1 MIAAVTAMLRQDDG
15 VTPTAA
21 ELLERLSTGR
31 VITAL
36 LILLGAFVLIR
47 VLLGALELM
56 ARRVPRARFF
66 FRSLAPLG
74 RFLVWLGAAVLILLA
89 VVAPTRETLLAV
101 LAATGIAIGFGAQD
115 FVKNVIGGLSILI
128 DRPFQL
134 GDRVRIG
141 DAYGEIDHIGLRHT
155 KLTTTDDTRVVIPNS
170 EVMSGLVWNANSG
183 NLDQQVVTDI
193 FLPHDADAIEAM
205 ALAVEAAY
213 SSPYVLLR
221 KPVKARWMD
230 RFQDGPYCI
239 LRIKAYVY
247 DHRFER
253 AMQTDLTV
261 RVKNEL
267 LRRGILLRWSRHD
280 EGPSSRVL
288 RAARD
293 VPPADDAPVA
303 GGPESA

>member
-1 MIAAVTAMLRQDDG
+1 MTALVFAVLRQQAAT
-15 VTPTAA
+15 TPTAA

-36 LILLGAFVLIR
+36 LILLAAFVLIR
-47 VLLGALELM
+47 VLLSVLTGME
-56 ARRVPRARFF
+56 RRAPRARFF
-66 FRSLAPLG
+66 FRSIAPLG
-74 RFLVWLGAAVLILLA
+74 RFLIWLAAAVLILLV

-101 LAATGIAIGFGAQD
+101 LAAAGIAIGFGAQD
-115 FVKNVIGGLSILI
+115 FVKNVIGGLVILV

-141 DAYGEIDHIGLRHT
+141 DAYGEIDHIGLRNT

-170 EVMSGLVWNANSG
+170 EVLSGLVWNSNSG

-193 FLPHDADAIEAM
+193 YLPHDSDAIEAM
-205 ALAVEAAY
+205 SLAVEAAY
-213 SSPYVLLR
+213 SSPYVLLS

-239 LRIKAYVY
+239 LRIKGYVY

-253 AMQTDLTV
+253 AMQTDITV
-261 RVKNEL
+261 RIKSEL
-267 LRRGILLRWSRHD
+267 LRRGMLLRWSRHD
-280 EGPSSRVL
+280 EAPATLDL
-288 RAARD
+288 RAERFVSD
-293 VPPADDAPVA
+293 PGDD
-303 GGPESA
+303 

>member
-1 MIAAVTAMLRQDDG
+1 MIALMLAALLQESAP
-15 VTPTAA
+15 TPTAA

-31 VITAL
+31 VITAA
-36 LILLGAFVLIR
+36 LILLTAYVFVR
-47 VLLGALELM
+47 VLLSALTMMEKR
-56 ARRVPRARFF
+56 APRARFF

-74 RFLVWLGAAVLILLA
+74 RFLIWLGAAVLILLA

-101 LAATGIAIGFGAQD
+101 LAAAGIAVGFGAQD
-115 FVKNVIGGLSILI
+115 FVKNVIGGLAILV

-141 DAYGEIDHIGLRHT
+141 DAYGEIDYIGLRHT

-170 EVMSGLVWNANSG
+170 QVMAGFVWNSNSG
-183 NLDQQVVTDI
+183 SLDQQVVTEL
-193 FLPHDADAIEAM
+193 FLPHDSDPIEAM
-205 ALAVEAAY
+205 SIASEAAY
-213 SSPYVLLR
+213 SSPYVLLS
-221 KPVKARWMD
+221 KPVTVRWID
-230 RFQDGPYCI
+230 GFKDGPYCV

-267 LRRGILLRWSRHD
+267 LRRGMLLRWSRHD
-280 EGPSSRVL
+280 LGPSTLDRRAESRAEAQGL
-288 RAARD
+288 
-293 VPPADDAPVA
+293 
-303 GGPESA
+303 E

>member
-1 MIAAVTAMLRQDDG
+1 MTPPVTALLRPGLWLQ
-15 VTPTAA
+15 TEAAPTAA
-21 ELLERLSTGR
+21 DILARLSTGR
-31 VITAL
+31 VITAG
-36 LILLGAFVLIR
+36 LIVVAAFVLIR
-47 VLLGALELM
+47 LLLSVLELM
-56 ARRVPRARFF
+56 EARAPRARFF

-74 RFLVWLGAAVLILLA
+74 RFLIWLGAAVLILLA

-101 LAATGIAIGFGAQD
+101 LATAGIAIGFGAQD
-115 FVKNVIGGLSILI
+115 LVKNVIGGLAILI

-141 DAYGEIDHIGLRHT
+141 DAYGEIDHIGLRQT

-170 EVMSGLVWNANSG
+170 EVVSGFVWNANSG
-183 NLDQQVVTDI
+183 NLDQQVVTDV

-205 ALAVEAAY
+205 AIGAEAAY
-213 SSPYVLLR
+213 SSPFVLLS
-221 KPVKARWMD
+221 KPVKTRWMD

-253 AMQTDLTV
+253 AMQTDITV

-267 LRRGILLRWSRHD
+267 MRRGMLLRWSRHD
-280 EGPSSRVL
+280 EGPTSDEL
-288 RAARD
+288 RAARSPR
-293 VPPADDAPVA
+293 VRPAD
-303 GGPESA
+303 